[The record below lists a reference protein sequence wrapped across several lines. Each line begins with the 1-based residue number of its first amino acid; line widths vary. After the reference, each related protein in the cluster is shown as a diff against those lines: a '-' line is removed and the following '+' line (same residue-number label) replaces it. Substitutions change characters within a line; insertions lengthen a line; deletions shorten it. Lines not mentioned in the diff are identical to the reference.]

1 MVDRFV
7 ITLMIVAG
15 LSLLWLGWCC
25 YKRKLVG
32 SIQVDVDQ
40 AGKPALLYF
49 TADYC
54 AACKF
59 QQKPV
64 VERIVAKF
72 GDAITVKEVDVVEQ
86 PDLANRFKVLTLP
99 TTVVLDRFGQV
110 VQINYGLTPQAQ
122 LERQLL

>member
-25 YKRKLVG
+25 YKRRLAG
-32 SIQVDVDQ
+32 SIQVEVDQ

-54 AACKF
+54 MACKF

-64 VERIVAKF
+64 VEKIMAKF
-72 GDAITVKEVDVVEQ
+72 GDAITVKEVDVVEH

-99 TTVVLDRFGQV
+99 TTVVLDQFGQV
-110 VQINYGLTPQAQ
+110 VQINYGLTQQAQ
-122 LERQLL
+122 LESQLL